1 MANTWRCD
9 GCLVLNSDDTM
20 ECVCCMQKRSLI
32 NDEKNGDVN
41 LNGNTNN
48 EGLLINIDP
57 NKKKEDETVSEN
69 KINGDKE
76 NNISCFNNKLEN
88 EQIARIDVIGGGGFI
103 PSIKANNNTNNK
115 SRSIFLN
122 NVSNSNDTETTTMT
136 NIDNNITY
144 NSKKNKI
151 SYKEQKESKHS
162 LDSSNK
168 NVSLK
173 SKKKKKHEKNHKG
186 ISKRVQP
193 TRNCTKKKINYKT

>member
-9 GCLVLNSDDTM
+9 GCLVVNSDDAI

-32 NDEKNGDVN
+32 NDEKNGHVN

-48 EGLLINIDP
+48 DGLLINIDI
-57 NKKKEDETVSEN
+57 NKKKDEKVSEN
-69 KINGDKE
+69 KIDGDKE

-88 EQIARIDVIGGGGFI
+88 EHISRIDIIGGGGFI
-103 PSIKANNNTNNK
+103 PSIKATNNTKNK
-115 SRSIFLN
+115 STSIFLN
-122 NVSNSNDTETTTMT
+122 NVANSNETETTTMT
-136 NIDNNITY
+136 NIDNNIHF

-151 SYKEQKESKHS
+151 SDKEQKESKHS

-173 SKKKKKHEKNHKG
+173 SKKKKKYEKNDKG

>member
-9 GCLVLNSDDTM
+9 GCLVVNSDDTM

-48 EGLLINIDP
+48 EGLLINVDT

-69 KINGDKE
+69 KMSGDKE

-88 EQIARIDVIGGGGFI
+88 EHIARIDVIGGGGFI
-103 PSIKANNNTNNK
+103 PSIKINNNTNNK

-122 NVSNSNDTETTTMT
+122 NVSNSNETETTTMT
-136 NIDNNITY
+136 NVDNNITY
-144 NSKKNKI
+144 NSKKNKFTD
-151 SYKEQKESKHS
+151 KEQKESKHS

-168 NVSLK
+168 NVSVK
-173 SKKKKKHEKNHKG
+173 SKKKKK
-186 ISKRVQP
+186 V
-193 TRNCTKKKINYKT
+193 